1 MSKAKAG
8 RKKSIDS
15 IDTVVQ
21 VLRATL
27 AILESAS
34 YPAEDSK
41 AVVDLKKCLR
51 RAIAEIDT
59 GIR

>member
-1 MSKAKAG
+1 MSKTNCLGTKT
-8 RKKSIDS
+8 IDS
-15 IDTVVQ
+15 TDTVAE

-27 AILESAS
+27 VILESAS
-34 YPAEDSK
+34 FPAEDSK
-41 AVVDLKKCLR
+41 AVINLKKSLG